1 MRRGHQGLAY
11 TRQLHYLPVEG
22 ALDINIVTLLHRF
35 ESLVHRVIVKVVAH
49 ADEHRALGL
58 QALDLRE
65 TLRKGCRMSDG
76 SGRAITG
83 DRESERGGDGTEVR
97 AVRPFNE
104 ERIYDEQLDGTEAE
118 ELIARLV

>member
-11 TRQLHYLPVEG
+11 ARQLHYLPVEG

-65 TLRKGCRMSDG
+65 TLRKGCVECQMARVAQLLAIVKV
-76 SGRAITG
+76 SGA
-83 DRESERGGDGTEVR
+83 GTV
-97 AVRPFNE
+97 
-104 ERIYDEQLDGTEAE
+104 QK
-118 ELIARLV
+118 